1 MSGNT
6 VVLDSSNFEP
16 EVIDGAKPYL
26 VDFWAPWCAP
36 CRVLAPVLEQLAT
49 VLEGQIYIGKVN
61 TDTDFDI
68 ALKYGVSS
76 IPTLVLFVGGKEC
89 ARLIG
94 LQTKE
99 TIVKFIQDNVN
110 F

>member
-1 MSGNT
+1 MS
-6 VVLDSSNFEP
+6 VQPVRLDSSNFDQ
-16 EVIDGAKPYL
+16 EVINSSKTFL

-36 CRVLAPVLEQLAT
+36 CRILAPVLEQLAKEMDGRIF
-49 VLEGQIYIGKVN
+49 VGKVN

-76 IPTLVLFVGGKEC
+76 IPTLVLFKQGKEY

-94 LQTKE
+94 LQTKKA
-99 TIVKFIQDNVN
+99 IIKFIKENV
-110 F
+110 